1 MATPRSQ
8 QVGIW
13 IIAVVML
20 LGTLGSFLIM
30 ILGNQ
35 NKKNDDASLQTAYTA
50 YQKDVAA
57 QSKQLS
63 DKYYSTFSKYSTTP
77 TAFSTDGIKT
87 VTTNDLEVG
96 DGETLTATSTYS
108 AYYIGWNPKGVVFD
122 QSIESGAL
130 KAPIAGGNLIDG
142 WNEGVVGMKL
152 GGVRE
157 ITIPSDKAYGATGSG
172 DNIPPN
178 TPIKFIVMVIPKV
191 ADIPMPQILVD
202 YYSSQQQAQ

>member
-8 QVGIW
+8 QIGIW

-30 ILGNQ
+30 ILSNQ
-35 NKKNDDASLQTAYTA
+35 NNTKDTANLQTAYAT

-63 DKYYSTFSKYSTTP
+63 DKYYATFSQYSTLP
-77 TAFSTDGIKT
+77 AVFSTDGIKT
-87 VTTNDLEVG
+87 VTTTDLKVG
-96 DGETLTATSTYS
+96 DGETLTDKTAYN
-108 AYYIGWNPKGVVFD
+108 AYYIGWNPKGVIFD
-122 QSIESGAL
+122 QSISDGTL
-130 KAPIAGGNLIDG
+130 KAPIAGGNLIPG
-142 WNEGVVGMKL
+142 WNEGVIGMKF

-157 ITIPSDKAYGATGSG
+157 ITIPSDKAYGPTGSG

-178 TPIKFIVMVIPKV
+178 TPLKFIVMVIPKV
-191 ADIPMPQILVD
+191 TDVPMPQVLQD
-202 YYSSQQQAQ
+202 YYSSQQQ